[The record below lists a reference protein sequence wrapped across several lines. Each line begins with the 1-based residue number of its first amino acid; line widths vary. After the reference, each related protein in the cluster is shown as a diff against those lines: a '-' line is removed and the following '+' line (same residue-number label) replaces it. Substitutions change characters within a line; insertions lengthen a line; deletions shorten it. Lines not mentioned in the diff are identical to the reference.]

1 MNNNHH
7 QTFLQDLAWRGLVY
21 QKTNGIERA
30 LQPGT
35 AMYWGFDLTGE
46 SLHIGH
52 LLGVVVLRRALNYG
66 MRVIPMPAGGTT
78 LIGDPSGK
86 DAERPLLSKQIIARN
101 RRMLT
106 KQLLQLLPGKPPE
119 VRVVDNADW
128 LTKIGFIEFQ
138 REVGKYFPINTMLEK
153 ESVKTRLEREQG
165 MSFAE
170 FSYQLLQ
177 AYDFL
182 VLFEKYKCTVQI
194 AGSDQWG
201 NMVQGVELI
210 RKRLGKQAYA
220 LSWPLIVNPVTGK
233 KFGKTEEGES
243 VWLDPAKT
251 HPFKFYQ
258 FFINCDD
265 DMAPMLLRYFSFK
278 SKNEIERIEQLWNTD
293 RGSRLLQ
300 KELAYELTAF
310 VHGKIIANRAQTIT
324 SILFEQNVKQLT
336 LADISFVKQALPYAT
351 ISSSNTFSLED
362 ALVTLGLSCSK
373 SESKRLIAQ
382 NGAQDTVLFGTYHV
396 IRKGKREYGII
407 EIT

>member
-1 MNNNHH
+1 
-7 QTFLQDLAWRGLVY
+7 
-21 QKTNGIERA
+21 
-30 LQPGT
+30 
-35 AMYWGFDLTGE
+35 
-46 SLHIGH
+46 
-52 LLGVVVLRRALNYG
+52 
-66 MRVIPMPAGGTT
+66 
-78 LIGDPSGK
+78 
-86 DAERPLLSKQIIARN
+86 
-101 RRMLT
+101 
-106 KQLLQLLPGKPPE
+106 
-119 VRVVDNADW
+119 
-128 LTKIGFIEFQ
+128 
-138 REVGKYFPINTMLEK
+138 MLEK

-382 NGAQDTVLFGTYHV
+382 NGVQDTVLFGTYHV